1 MEYYV
6 SKIAMVSSVYG
17 QRQFGDRQAIFFAM
31 TIGISSH
38 FVIVCNLDKIR
49 GHQKKKCQREREDLK
64 TCSFLQKPSN

>member
-31 TIGISSH
+31 TIGIS
-38 FVIVCNLDKIR
+38 IR
-49 GHQKKKCQREREDLK
+49 DGIYSVMDNKKWQHL
-64 TCSFLQKPSN
+64 TNLQKIEKRFSIFF